1 MKNNYS
7 GQFGT
12 FGNAA
17 MEYARE
23 LENING
29 KLIEQLTQKNVELFN
44 SAIEMNHQFTS
55 LLSTTKD
62 VQAFLTEQV
71 RLTNEYNNSVIG
83 TMQLAADIITRSQND
98 YRLWFE
104 ASAKSVADAGQ
115 AFTTADTTPEKK
127 AA

>member
-17 MEYARE
+17 MEYTRE

-55 LLSTTKD
+55 LLGTTKD

>member
-17 MEYARE
+17 VEYVRE

-44 SAIEMNHQFTS
+44 AAIEMNHQFTP
-55 LLSTTKD
+55 LLGTTKD

>member
-17 MEYARE
+17 MEYTRE

-44 SAIEMNHQFTS
+44 SAIEMNNRLTS
-55 LLSTTKD
+55 LLGTTKD
-62 VQAFLTEQV
+62 VRAFLTEQV